1 MRFMREWVWRGKI
14 SSFDILW
21 KKSASPSLSFI
32 AFINYIYY
40 IYYILQCR
48 LQCSATRALTNCCWA
63 PQWCCHPSS
72 GVSICCGCQC
82 PWDATP
88 EHTISDKLGSVSP
101 DAGKANY
108 FSCSILLMWLPC
120 FLLQSRLQSS
130 LRWITYL
137 AETNR
142 RSTGMFVRKET
153 QSDSIRCVFRKNP
166 DTVL

>member
-14 SSFDILW
+14 SSFDILS

-32 AFINYIYY
+32 AFINY

-63 PQWCCHPSS
+63 PQWCCHSSS

-82 PWDATP
+82 SWDATP

-108 FSCSILLMWLPC
+108 LAALSCWCGYPAFYSRADFKALLGESHTWQRQIEGAQACL
-120 FLLQSRLQSS
+120 
-130 LRWITYL
+130 
-137 AETNR
+137 
-142 RSTGMFVRKET
+142 
-153 QSDSIRCVFRKNP
+153 
-166 DTVL
+166 